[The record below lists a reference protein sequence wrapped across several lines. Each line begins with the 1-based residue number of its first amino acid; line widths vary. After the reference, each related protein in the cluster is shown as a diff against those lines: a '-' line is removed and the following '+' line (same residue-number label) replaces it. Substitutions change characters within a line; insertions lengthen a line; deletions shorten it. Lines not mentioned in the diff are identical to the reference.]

1 MARVVLIAAPGT
13 RRSLN
18 RISFHRG
25 KAKFARAFSPV
36 RHDAVNTE
44 EEEEVLAWVDWHVP
58 WMVEALPL
66 LQE

>member
-25 KAKFARAFSPV
+25 KAKFAAAFSPAS
-36 RHDAVNTE
+36 RYAVGAEE
-44 EEEEVLAWVDWHVP
+44 EEEEVFVDWRVLRK
-58 WMVEALPL
+58 VDALPL